1 MRILLVNKFHWPKG
15 GSETYYFE
23 LGKLLKKFGHE
34 VAYFSMYNEKNIST
48 GDKEYFVKKFDG
60 NSKNISKA
68 MQTIYSKD
76 NKKKMLE
83 ALDDFNPD
91 IVHINL
97 FQRHLTYSIIE
108 AINERNIPIVFT
120 AHDLQAVCPSSAMLC
135 NGEICQKCLNSSK
148 FNCLK
153 NKCVKKSLLKSLLC
167 SIEGNVYKNKKV
179 YDKIDLILSPSDFV
193 GNMIKK
199 EGINTRI
206 ETLHNFVDIE
216 KFNSNNNHDDNYAFF
231 FGRLSIEKGIINLV
245 KAFSMQPA
253 GNLYIAGDG
262 PEKENIIKF
271 ISDNNLKDR
280 VKMLGFL
287 NSNQIKEYISNC
299 SFVVVPSIWYEN
311 CPYSILE
318 TLATGKAVIGS
329 KIGGI
334 PELIEQDINGYLYDY
349 DDVDELS
356 KLINK
361 LFTNENLRK
370 KMGVE
375 SRKLAEKNYSI
386 DAYYKKLN
394 NYYEELVGEK
404 KVSKNNE

>member
-1 MRILLVNKFHWPKG
+1 MHSF
-15 GSETYYFE
+15 
-23 LGKLLKKFGHE
+23 
-34 VAYFSMYNEKNIST
+34 
-48 GDKEYFVKKFDG
+48 
-60 NSKNISKA
+60 
-68 MQTIYSKD
+68 
-76 NKKKMLE
+76 LE
-83 ALDDFNPD
+83 D
-91 IVHINL
+91 
-97 FQRHLTYSIIE
+97 Y
-108 AINERNIPIVFT
+108 
-120 AHDLQAVCPSSAMLC
+120 
-135 NGEICQKCLNSSK
+135 
-148 FNCLK
+148 
-153 NKCVKKSLLKSLLC
+153 
-167 SIEGNVYKNKKV
+167 
-179 YDKIDLILSPSDFV
+179 
-193 GNMIKK
+193 
-199 EGINTRI
+199 
-206 ETLHNFVDIE
+206 
-216 KFNSNNNHDDNYAFF
+216 
-231 FGRLSIEKGIINLV
+231 SIEKGIINLV
-245 KAFSMQPA
+245 KAFSMQPD

-262 PEKENIIKF
+262 PEKENIIRF
-271 ISDNNLKDR
+271 ISDNNLNNR

-349 DDVDELS
+349 DDVDKLS

-404 KVSKNNE
+404 NVSKNNE